1 MFLTVVTVLLFF
13 DRVYSAVRGTVQST
27 NDYYCGDSISGSVDY
42 GYANAHVW
50 IFMNYQQADVTFSTC
65 NSPQDFTEGLVL
77 YDYNFDESQ
86 AQEIDECYHST
97 GVGCDACG
105 LTSLTDWTVFN
116 VGEFE
121 PFYIEIYSLTTD
133 IQSYRIDI
141 TCVLTPTTAPSNNP
155 TTITNGPTRAP
166 VPSNNPTLLPTIS
179 PTTIPTTAPNYSGYI
194 GVAQALTQAN
204 ANQYCNDTYGSTL
217 ASIHSQAD

>member
-155 TTITNGPTRAP
+155 TTITNGPTK
-166 VPSNNPTLLPTIS
+166 NPTATPTTAIPTTYQPTTVTPTTTT
-179 PTTIPTTAPNYSGYI
+179 PTTIKPTTYI
-194 GVAQALTQAN
+194 PT
-204 ANQYCNDTYGSTL
+204 
-217 ASIHSQAD
+217 